1 MSFITF
7 LIKVTSQVLLK
18 FREMISRVLSLRLVG
33 DFNEKLLNASKSLIN
48 SLKISDNSVQSQNK
62 HEEDEKDN
70 NRESN
75 S

>member
-48 SLKISDNSVQSQNK
+48 SLKISDKSVQSQNK

>member
-48 SLKISDNSVQSQNK
+48 SLKISDKSVQSQNK
-62 HEEDEKDN
+62 HEEDEKDY